1 MSKAKQLAVLTLA
14 ALVVVGACSHRKTL
28 VTPEVPSPES
38 APQAMSA
45 AGPEGGDTEIVQAEP
60 AIGSART
67 PETGIDA
74 SDLPTDLVELNRAG
88 YLKDA
93 FFDTNKADLRDETRE
108 LLAANATWLK
118 GHPTVKVQI
127 EGHCD
132 ERNTEE
138 FNLALGWRR
147 AFAVKDYLASLG
159 VDAGRI
165 GAISYGEEKPFAQG
179 HDESA
184 WSQNRRVHFAI
195 TGR

>member
-1 MSKAKQLAVLTLA
+1 MSRAKQVAVLTLA
-14 ALVVVGACSHRKTL
+14 AMVVAGACSHRKTL
-28 VTPEVPSPES
+28 VTPDVPTPQSSTAS
-38 APQAMSA
+38 ATS
-45 AGPEGGDTEIVQAEP
+45 GGTEGTTTVVQAEP
-60 AIGSART
+60 AIGSAGT
-67 PETGIDA
+67 PESGVNA

-108 LLAANATWLK
+108 LLAANAAWLK

-138 FNLALGWRR
+138 YNLALGWRR

-159 VDAGRI
+159 VDAGRL
-165 GAISYGEEKPFAQG
+165 GVISYGEEKPFAQG

>member
-1 MSKAKQLAVLTLA
+1 MSRAKQLAVLTLA
-14 ALVVVGACSHRKTL
+14 TLVLAGACAHRKTL

-38 APQAMSA
+38 SVATATS
-45 AGPEGGDTEIVQAEP
+45 GTTGTGTTVVEAEP
-60 AIGSART
+60 AIGTAGA
-67 PETGIDA
+67 PEAGVNA

-88 YLKDA
+88 YIKDA
-93 FFDTNKADLRDETRE
+93 FFDTNKADLRDDTRE
-108 LLAANATWLK
+108 LLAANASWLK
-118 GHPTVKVQI
+118 GHPSVKLQI

-138 FNLALGWRR
+138 YNLALGWRR
-147 AFAVKDYLASLG
+147 AFAVKDYLTSLG
-159 VDAGRI
+159 VDAGRM
-165 GAISYGEEKPFAQG
+165 GVISYGEEKPFAPG

>member
-1 MSKAKQLAVLTLA
+1 MSRAKQVAVLTLA
-14 ALVVVGACSHRKTL
+14 ALAVAGACSHRKTL
-28 VTPEVPSPES
+28 VTPDVPTPES
-38 APQAMSA
+38 STASA
-45 AGPEGGDTEIVQAEP
+45 TSGGTEGATTVVQAEP
-60 AIGSART
+60 AIGSAGT
-67 PETGIDA
+67 PESGVSA

-88 YLKDA
+88 YLKDT

-138 FNLALGWRR
+138 YNLALGWRR

-159 VDAGRI
+159 VDAGRL
-165 GAISYGEEKPFAQG
+165 GVISYGEEKPFAQG

>member
-1 MSKAKQLAVLTLA
+1 MSTAKQLAVLTLA
-14 ALVVVGACSHRKTL
+14 ALVVAGACSHRKTL
-28 VTPEVPSPES
+28 VTPDVPTPES
-38 APQAMSA
+38 ATASSTA
-45 AGPEGGDTEIVQAEP
+45 AGTEGATTVVQAEP
-60 AIGSART
+60 AIGSAGT
-67 PETGIDA
+67 PEAGVSA

-93 FFDTNKADLRDETRE
+93 FFDTNKADLRDDTRE
-108 LLAANATWLK
+108 LLAANAAWLK

-132 ERNTEE
+132 ERNTGEY
-138 FNLALGWRR
+138 NLALGWRR
-147 AFAVKDYLASLG
+147 AFAVKDYLGSLG

-165 GAISYGEEKPFAQG
+165 GVISYGEEKPFAQG